1 MESEFTLLKDPESEL
16 KNSKQPKSKSLNLQ
30 ISKSDS
36 DSEFVVGVIVNF
48 TASFVIIKKN
58 EISFSS

>member
-36 DSEFVVGVIVNF
+36 DSDFVVGVIVNF